1 MNKHR
6 PILFSTA
13 MVQAILEGR
22 KTQTRRTVKPQPD
35 SKATLFSYQP
45 DQWPKKPWIAK
56 FKFKEIEGAP
66 YYEVTNDY
74 KCPYG
79 EPGDILYVRE
89 TWKPENMKSH
99 DEYLVGVRYKADDS
113 WKQIPIFGPVYNAFH
128 AGKGKSW
135 QPSLFM
141 PKEAARLFLRITDIR
156 VERLQDI
163 SEEDCL
169 KEGIESVKVSEAAY
183 HSGTYGEWFRELW
196 QSINGPESWE
206 ANPWVWVVSFERTE
220 KPTNQ

>member
-1 MNKHR
+1 MKQK

-22 KTQTRRTVKPQPD
+22 KTQTRRVVKHQVSWESSCLPKGSLAGFAVYDKRGAQYWLDGEDQP
-35 SKATLFSYQP
+35 ATLADGF
-45 DQWPKKPWIAK
+45 
-56 FKFKEIEGAP
+56 
-66 YYEVTNDY
+66 
-74 KCPYG
+74 CPYG
-79 EPGDILYVRE
+79 NPGDVLWVRE
-89 TWKPENMKSH
+89 SWFNDADKGEAPIYVYKATFRDFPRGSSKWKPSIH
-99 DEYLVGVRYKADDS
+99 
-113 WKQIPIFGPVYNAFH
+113 
-128 AGKGKSW
+128 
-135 QPSLFM
+135 M
-141 PKEAARLFLRITDIR
+141 PYSACRLFLRITDIR